1 MWREQRDSTCL
12 TLSLSWLQA
21 LWTKQLIPSQ
31 DGGFLGSLEVPLLER
46 NHRLRN
52 TSCCSHCH
60 YTLDFLLFWCSA
72 VYLDFTGIKMAWN
85 WFYPHGSHICWE
97 SFAWASTRPVSAL
110 LIFHFFHSLL
120 LTRFLRKESEPKS
133 QPTVPSSPYAEKRGE
148 IYTNPSSGAMACG
161 TPGIKIPLTKPTL
174 LNFEPHFPWCLWSE
188 QGVSKVL

>member
-97 SFAWASTRPVSAL
+97 SFAWASMRPVSAL
-110 LIFHFFHSLL
+110 LIFHFFTFSIVSCSLD
-120 LTRFLRKESEPKS
+120 FLGKS
-133 QPTVPSSPYAEKRGE
+133 QNPKVSPLYPPLPMQRKGEKYTLIPPLEPWHAGPQASKSPSQ
-148 IYTNPSSGAMACG
+148 NPLS
-161 TPGIKIPLTKPTL
+161 
-174 LNFEPHFPWCLWSE
+174 
-188 QGVSKVL
+188 